1 MSCVSQ
7 RAISCLSNRKF
18 FSNSLY
24 AIQCS
29 IYRPSHLIPPCR
41 PQEALGINNLDSMFK
56 LKSESSTHCLQSLD
70 ISSCVPSLT
79 TSSMIHPSCS
89 FFHPFDQPV
98 LNTLTLETCPTPPV
112 KVGLSWSVVH
122 TCILELLQNYR
133 AMKHLVFQPTWI
145 PEFHRDDWVDRMMD
159 VLQSEDWYSDAVGAW
174 MVETYRVTHQWKES
188 QTFFDTL
195 KAFRFLLQLP
205 IEIRYQINSWQGLH
219 KAMVD
224 VEDYGSESL
233 ESLTRLSLNQIQS
246 IKKKKQ
252 PIPRLQEGNMAVI
265 RTSARDIE
273 LIPPNPNM

>member
-1 MSCVSQ
+1 
-7 RAISCLSNRKF
+7 
-18 FSNSLY
+18 
-24 AIQCS
+24 
-29 IYRPSHLIPPCR
+29 
-41 PQEALGINNLDSMFK
+41 
-56 LKSESSTHCLQSLD
+56 
-70 ISSCVPSLT
+70 
-79 TSSMIHPSCS
+79 
-89 FFHPFDQPV
+89 
-98 LNTLTLETCPTPPV
+98 
-112 KVGLSWSVVH
+112 
-122 TCILELLQNYR
+122 
-133 AMKHLVFQPTWI
+133 
-145 PEFHRDDWVDRMMD
+145 MD

-219 KAMVD
+219 KAMAD

>member
-1 MSCVSQ
+1 MLFTVQ
-7 RAISCLSNRKF
+7 
-18 FSNSLY
+18 
-24 AIQCS
+24 
-29 IYRPSHLIPPCR
+29 HLITPCR
-41 PQEALGINNLDSMFK
+41 PQEALGIQNLDSMFK

-89 FFHPFDQPV
+89 FFHPFGQPV
-98 LNTLTLETCPTPPV
+98 LNRLTLETCPTPPV
-112 KVGLSWSVVH
+112 KVGSSWSVVH
-122 TCILELLQNYR
+122 SCILGLLQNYR
-133 AMKHLVFQPTWI
+133 TMKHLVFQPTWI
-145 PEFHRDDWVDRMMD
+145 PGFNRDDWVDRMTD
-159 VLQSEDWYSDAVGAW
+159 ALQSEDWYSDAIGAW
-174 MVETYRVTHQWKES
+174 MVETHFRVAHQWKES

-219 KAMVD
+219 KAMAD
-224 VEDYGSESL
+224 VEEHGNESL
-233 ESLTRLSLNQIQS
+233 ESLTRLSLDQVQY

-252 PIPRLQEGNMAVI
+252 PIPRLQKGNMAVI